1 MTRPFLLILPALM
14 LAGVL
19 APAQS
24 FQPKTIQFKGDPE
37 YSDAELTAAAEFKK
51 GSVLTAAEM
60 NGHSKTLMDSGM
72 FENITYTF
80 NGQDLIFQ
88 LIPSTALYPLRFEN
102 LPLTSGKEL
111 DERLHA
117 RCPLYHG
124 KVPVEGGLVDRVKK
138 ELEDELAAKGIQA
151 TISAAPY
158 TDMSVGKV
166 SAMNFTIISPPV
178 RVGEIQLNGASAALA
193 EKARLTAAKLVGSS
207 YSSDG
212 SASQLETSLGNFY
225 GEQGYL
231 DLSVHAMPG
240 PAVADADG
248 VHIPITV
255 TVSEGA
261 QYKLAGVKLTPDLVV
276 TQAAFDKQSDLHNG
290 DVVSLEKL
298 RGNWKFLVRQYHNK
312 GYMQARVLPSPAL
325 DHAQGTVIYTV
336 TAEPGPVYTMGKLRV
351 ENVSDDLRAA
361 IVAAWTVP
369 AGAAF
374 NEGAIVGM
382 TATHEVNPALE
393 RVFATTNLSYSLN
406 LHDDVRTV
414 DVDLRLE
421 RKH

>member
-1 MTRPFLLILPALM
+1 
-14 LAGVL
+14 
-19 APAQS
+19 
-24 FQPKTIQFKGDPE
+24 
-37 YSDAELTAAAEFKK
+37 
-51 GSVLTAAEM
+51 
-60 NGHSKTLMDSGM
+60 
-72 FENITYTF
+72 
-80 NGQDLIFQ
+80 
-88 LIPSTALYPLRFEN
+88 
-102 LPLTSGKEL
+102 
-111 DERLHA
+111 
-117 RCPLYHG
+117 
-124 KVPVEGGLVDRVKK
+124 
-138 ELEDELAAKGIQA
+138 
-151 TISAAPY
+151 
-158 TDMSVGKV
+158 
-166 SAMNFTIISPPV
+166 
-178 RVGEIQLNGASAALA
+178 
-193 EKARLTAAKLVGSS
+193 
-207 YSSDG
+207 
-212 SASQLETSLGNFY
+212 
-225 GEQGYL
+225 
-231 DLSVHAMPG
+231 LSVHAMPG